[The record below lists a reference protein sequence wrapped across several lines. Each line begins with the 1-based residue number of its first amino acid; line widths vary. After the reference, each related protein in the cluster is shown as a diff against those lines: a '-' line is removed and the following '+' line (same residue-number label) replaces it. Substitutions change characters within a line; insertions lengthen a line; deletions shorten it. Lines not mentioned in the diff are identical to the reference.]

1 MNDPGVVVA
10 PRNGNRGPD
19 GDGMKESGGKLL
31 RHADAAVRGGCA
43 GTGNVARMQSNSGS
57 GQAHPV
63 GHGCGDIF
71 APGGDGVFRV
81 RDAVDFFSHRIL
93 DPPVA
98 VGSLVGDLLLHAVT
112 PRRSVV
118 TFSARSNVG
127 GGDTPAMAG
136 DMEALFAQVDVNP
149 DGPLPVIL

>member
-63 GHGCGDIF
+63 GQVISHPAGTGSSGF
-71 APGGDGVFRV
+71 AM
-81 RDAVDFFSHRIL
+81 
-93 DPPVA
+93 
-98 VGSLVGDLLLHAVT
+98 
-112 PRRSVV
+112 RS
-118 TFSARSNVG
+118 TFSPTEFSIH
-127 GGDTPAMAG
+127 P
-136 DMEALFAQVDVNP
+136 
-149 DGPLPVIL
+149 